1 MLNLCT
7 RMNRLMIYDDL
18 DNKLILNLTTLQQVV
33 EHILVSRQ
41 L

>member
-1 MLNLCT
+1 
-7 RMNRLMIYDDL
+7 MIYDDL